1 MQRFLLQRVAQAAVV
16 LFLISI
22 GLFGLINSAPGDPVT
37 AMLAADPSGVQ
48 QLSNPVEI
56 ARQRHLLGLDKP
68 WPVRYVLWLEKAF
81 QGDLGRSFVSQLPV
95 SEILLSHLVPTL
107 ILTTTAMLMT
117 LLIGVPLGVISAL
130 KQYSFLD
137 QLLGTA
143 AFMGISVPGFYLAI
157 IALYLF
163 ALKFPI
169 FPTFGM
175 QTLLGTPVL
184 PPVLDI
190 AWHVILPASVL
201 ALGQVA
207 SYLRY
212 MRAAVQE
219 VMGTDYVRM
228 ARAKGATYWRVV
240 VRHMFPNAL
249 IPLVT
254 LIGLSIPGLFG
265 GTVIIETIFSWPG
278 LGYIGVDA
286 VGRRDYLLVMGF
298 NLMIAVLVLGS
309 NLLTDVVYSYVDPRI
324 RYQ

>member
-1 MQRFLLQRVAQAAVV
+1 MQRFLSQRVAQAVLV
-16 LFLISI
+16 LFFISV

-37 AMLAADPSGVQ
+37 AMLSADPSGVQ

-68 WPVRYVLWLEKAF
+68 WPVRYVLWLEKVF
-81 QGDLGRSFVSQLPV
+81 QGDWGSSFVSHLPV
-95 SEILLSHLVPTL
+95 TEILVSHLVPTL
-107 ILTTTAMLMT
+107 ILTTTALLMA
-117 LLIGVPLGVISAL
+117 LLIGVPLGVVSAL
-130 KQYSFLD
+130 KQYSLFD
-137 QLLGTA
+137 QLLGAT

-157 IALYLF
+157 VALYLF
-163 ALKFPI
+163 ALKIPI

-175 QTLLGTPVL
+175 QTLLGTPTL
-184 PPVLDI
+184 PPLLDI
-190 AWHVILPASVL
+190 AWHVLLPASVL

-228 ARAKGATYWRVV
+228 ARAKGAPYWRVV

-254 LIGLSIPGLFG
+254 LIGLSLPGLFG

-298 NLMIAVLVLGS
+298 NLMIAALVLGS
-309 NLLTDVVYSYVDPRI
+309 NLLTDVVYSFVDPRI